1 MSTAIWQILVMI
13 GLKTKFFYHYAKFW
27 QDPFLNCVNS
37 SIGNSRE
44 AWFHETV
51 LSENAN
57 AMLLTYL
64 KLMPEINRHA
74 FYDVY
79 TFH

>member
-1 MSTAIWQILVMI
+1 MVQKNNLKILRRSGYFST
-13 GLKTKFFYHYAKFW
+13 
-27 QDPFLNCVNS
+27 
-37 SIGNSRE
+37 IGNSRE